1 MPVITTSQAPAAKP
15 MGASLLLTTSYQTLV
30 EAPLYVVP
38 LVGFNTGTTNARG
51 AVEFS
56 SPLLVTN
63 IDSAS
68 RSFTAR
74 ITRASGTVVVIA
86 NAIVIEPNDVLP
98 FPLNGQFL
106 IRDDTVSLSV
116 GDKLELLASN
126 NNAIVVTAS
135 YTEGQAEDD
144 DVT

>member
-1 MPVITTSQAPAAKP
+1 MPVITTDQAPAAKP
-15 MGASLLLTTSYQTLV
+15 IGANLLLTTSYQTLV

-51 AVEFS
+51 VVEFS
-56 SPLLVTN
+56 SPLIITN
-63 IDSAS
+63 IDTTS
-68 RSFTAR
+68 RSFTVR
-74 ITRASGTVVVIA
+74 ISRATGFSFVIA
-86 NAIVIEPNDVLP
+86 NAVVVEPNDVMP

-106 IRDDTVSLSV
+106 IRDDTVSVSV
-116 GDKLELLASN
+116 GDRLELLASA
-126 NNAIVVTAS
+126 NNALVATVS